1 VQLDDIIIFLI
12 IAGSIVTSIIRSIGE
27 QNKKRPPQQGQR
39 PPQSGGRGQTS
50 QSEQTS
56 QSGQSQSGQNLQGD
70 LQKRLEEARRRV
82 QQAMESQTGRAGE
95 GEIGRAPAP
104 PPLISGTLEGQT
116 RERGTLEGT
125 SLEGQTQRRGTLES
139 SGGLLQEQDYTLK
152 RQPLKREELRR
163 ERLEDTLMRGEKN
176 VFRPVDTAY
185 RTPSD
190 FQQQVTTVQPF
201 MTETMRQRQRSVAE
215 ATTVERKRQR
225 TPTTAPKHA
234 KISGSELLSPEML
247 TEKELLRGFLW
258 QQILS
263 EPRAKTGYKRPQL
276 RTYLTPKARAE
287 SEG

>member
-1 VQLDDIIIFLI
+1 MQLDDIIIFLI

-27 QNKKRPPQQGQR
+27 QNKKRPPPQGQR
-39 PPQSGGRGQTS
+39 PPQPVQRGQTP
-50 QSEQTS
+50 QP
-56 QSGQSQSGQNLQGD
+56 GQSLQGD

-82 QQAMESQTGRAGE
+82 QQAMESQTGRGSE

-104 PPLISGTLEGQT
+104 PPLIS
-116 RERGTLEGT
+116 GTLEGT

-152 RQPLKREELRR
+152 RQLLKPEEMKR
-163 ERLEDTLMRGEKN
+163 ERLEDTLIKGEKN
-176 VFRPVDTAY
+176 VFRPIDASN
-185 RTPSD
+185 RNPSE
-190 FQQQVTTVQPF
+190 FQQQPRTVQPF
-201 MTETMRQRQRSVAE
+201 MSDISHRGRRSLAETAPVQ
-215 ATTVERKRQR
+215 RKRQR

-263 EPRAKTGYKRPQL
+263 EPRAKTGYKTQL
-276 RTYLTPKARAE
+276 RTYPMQRAKA
-287 SEG
+287 EGKG

>member
-39 PPQSGGRGQTS
+39 PPQPSQRGQTP
-50 QSEQTS
+50 
-56 QSGQSQSGQNLQGD
+56 QSGQTAQPGQSLQGD

-82 QQAMESQTGRAGE
+82 QQAMESQTGRGSE

-104 PPLISGTLEGQT
+104 PPLISGGLEGT
-116 RERGTLEGT
+116 SLEGT

-139 SGGLLQEQDYTLK
+139 SGGLLQEQNYTLK
-152 RQPLKREELRR
+152 RQPLKPEEMKR
-163 ERLEDTLMRGEKN
+163 ERLEDTLIKGERN
-176 VFRPVDTAY
+176 VFRPIDASN
-185 RTPSD
+185 RNPNE
-190 FQQQVTTVQPF
+190 FQQQVKPVQPF
-201 MTETMRQRQRSVAE
+201 MTEVSHRGSRRLVETAP
-215 ATTVERKRQR
+215 VERKRQR

-263 EPRAKTGYKRPQL
+263 EPRAKTGFKKTQL
-276 RTYLTPKARAE
+276 RTYPVQKAKAE

>member
-1 VQLDDIIIFLI
+1 MQLDDIIIFLI

-27 QNKKRPPQQGQR
+27 QNKKKPPAQR
-39 PPQSGGRGQTS
+39 PPQPGQEG
-50 QSEQTS
+50 QAP
-56 QSGQSQSGQNLQGD
+56 QSGQTLQGD

-82 QQAMESQTGRAGE
+82 QQAMENQTGRGGE

-104 PPLISGTLEGQT
+104 PPFISGGLEGTSLEGQ
-116 RERGTLEGT
+116 

-152 RQPLKREELRR
+152 PLVLEGERLEREPLKRQEVKR
-163 ERLEDTLMRGEKN
+163 ERLEDTLSKGERN
-176 VFRPVDTAY
+176 VFRPIDGTN
-185 RTPSD
+185 RNPSE
-190 FQQQVTTVQPF
+190 FQQQVKTVQPF
-201 MTETMRQRQRSVAE
+201 MGEVAHRGQRRTTEA
-215 ATTVERKRQR
+215 ATVERKRQR

-263 EPRAKTGYKRPQL
+263 EPRSKVKL
-276 RTYLTPKARAE
+276 RTYQMPSQKPRD
-287 SEG
+287 

>member
-1 VQLDDIIIFLI
+1 MQLDDIIIFLI
-12 IAGSIVTSIIRSIGE
+12 IAGSIVTSIIRSVGE
-27 QNKKRPPQQGQR
+27 QNKKRPPTQGQQR
-39 PPQSGGRGQTS
+39 PPTPVGRGQTP
-50 QSEQTS
+50 QSGQTS
-56 QSGQSQSGQNLQGD
+56 QPVQNLQGD

-82 QQAMESQTGRAGE
+82 QQAMEGQTGRGSE

-104 PPLISGTLEGQT
+104 PPLISGG
-116 RERGTLEGT
+116 LEGT

-152 RQPLKREELRR
+152 RQPLKPEEMKR
-163 ERLEDTLMRGEKN
+163 ERLEDTLIKGERN
-176 VFRPVDTAY
+176 VFRPIDASN
-185 RTPSD
+185 RNPND
-190 FQQQVTTVQPF
+190 FQQQVTTTQPF
-201 MTETMRQRQRSVAE
+201 MAEITHRGRRNLVETAPL
-215 ATTVERKRQR
+215 ERKRQR

-263 EPRAKTGYKRPQL
+263 EPRAKTGYKQVQL
-276 RTYLTPKARAE
+276 RTYPMQKAKAE